1 MVNFKI
7 IGISGTNG
15 SGKDSLGHI
24 LQQSHGWLFI
34 SVTDIMRNELKRR
47 GLPIERE
54 NLRALS
60 TEWHHKYGA
69 GALTDMAVEEFKSR
83 NKKARYE
90 GLVIASLRRPGEAE
104 RVHDF
109 GGIMVWID
117 ANPKVRYE
125 RTNGR
130 GRSAEDQKT
139 YSEFLADE
147 RLEMEGSSGHTL
159 KMNEVKKLADVF
171 LENNGNDIEKFKDQA
186 EKALVRYI

>member
-1 MVNFKI
+1 
-7 IGISGTNG
+7 
-15 SGKDSLGHI
+15 

-147 RLEMEGSSGHTL
+147 RLEMEGSPGHTL
-159 KMNEVKKLADVF
+159 KMDEVKKLADVF

-186 EKALVRYI
+186 EKALARYI